1 MGTPTGY
8 RALVVDFGGV
18 LTTSIW
24 PAFASFCEREGL
36 APETVREL
44 FRADPGALA
53 LLRGL
58 ETGELD
64 EAAFEPRFAELLGLS
79 THEGLI
85 DRLFADLSPDARMVG
100 AVRAAREAGLKTGL
114 ISNSWGLGIYDRAP
128 VDLFDAAVV
137 SGDVG
142 LHKPQPE
149 IYLLACERLAVE
161 PAECVFVDD
170 LRENIAGAEA
180 VGMTGVL
187 HRDAAETVARL
198 EDLLGRYKATK
209 DQALRRQLEAEGVV
223 FASETDSEVIAQLV
237 A

>member
-1 MGTPTGY
+1 M
-8 RALVVDFGGV
+8 VVDFGGV

-24 PAFASFCEREGL
+24 PAFAQFCEAEGL
-36 APETVREL
+36 AAEAVRDAFRSNPE
-44 FRADPGALA
+44 ALG

-64 EAAFEPRFAELLGLS
+64 EAAFEPRFAAIIGVADS
-79 THEGLI
+79 DGLI
-85 DRLFADLSPDARMVG
+85 TRLFAGLRPDDAMVA
-100 AVRAAREAGLKTGL
+100 AVRAARAAGRKAGL

-128 VDLFDAAVV
+128 VDLFDATVI

-149 IYLLACERLAVE
+149 IYLLACERLGVE
-161 PAECVFVDD
+161 PRECVFVDD

-187 HRDAAETVARL
+187 HRDSAETIAT
-198 EDLLGRYKATK
+198 LGE
-209 DQALRRQLEAEGVV
+209 LFGLPLG
-223 FASETDSEVIAQLV
+223 S
-237 A
+237 